1 MKPERYSK
9 TCCFACHAHDAS
21 GTSLHCSV
29 YLAEHAFGN
38 NEEMV
43 RELGSALWPKLAQAY
58 VDCCMKPDQD
68 QFTDAALLHHFKTA
82 EQFETAAVQLL

>member
-1 MKPERYSK
+1 LQELLLYMP
-9 TCCFACHAHDAS
+9 HDAS
-21 GTSLHCSV
+21 STSLHCSV
-29 YLAEHAFGN
+29 CFAEHAFGN

-43 RELGSALWPKLAQAY
+43 HELGSALWPKLAQAY

-68 QFTDAALLHHFKTA
+68 QFTDAALLRNLLDHFKTA